1 MVASPP
7 TTQTVTFLFTDIE
20 GSTRLWEEHPDS
32 MGPAVARHDTILRQT
47 VEQFGG
53 VVFKS
58 LGDSIYA
65 AFESPVSAV
74 AAALEAQRAL
84 AAEEWPTVDPLRVRM
99 AVHSGECEKRGD
111 DYFGRPLNRTA
122 RLLAIGHGGQVLVS
136 DCIRET
142 TVDGLP
148 EGAQLVPLGDHRLR
162 DLTMPERVYGL
173 VHPSLPS
180 IFPPLRSAGRNDVP
194 NNLPG
199 ATTTFVGREKE
210 IVLVESALAK
220 TRFLTLTGSGGCGK
234 TRLALQVAA
243 EVSEEYADGVWFV
256 ELARVSSSDLVPQAV
271 ADALGVG
278 EAAGE
283 DLASALAWFVRE
295 RRLLLIL
302 DNCEHLLDACGQLT
316 DRLLRAA
323 AGLKILATSR
333 EALGIAGEM
342 VLRVPSLSLPTEEP
356 GLTAEELLRYEAP
369 RLFVERAVFHRPDFA
384 VSDANATALAALCRR
399 LDGIPLAI
407 ELAAAR
413 VRALSIEQID
423 ARLDD
428 RFRLLTGGSRAA
440 LPRQQTLR
448 ALVDWSHSLLTDVE
462 RTALRRLG
470 VFNGGWSL
478 EAAEAVLPGGTLSD
492 WEVLD
497 LLTSLVDKSLV
508 QVDEQA
514 GETRYRL
521 LETVRQYALEK
532 LLGEED
538 SAPTRQAHL
547 AFFLRLAEEAALHL
561 VGPEQGKW
569 FPILIREHDNLRAAL
584 DWSGGEE
591 RLRLCGALY
600 WFWHV
605 RKFNGEGLRRIAE
618 ALDDPTSEEPSP
630 ALAKVLLGAG
640 TLAYW
645 LEDGRQEGFFLRGL
659 EVCRAIGDRN
669 IEGRILGNL
678 GAMSVELRAFDQAR
692 TYLQQALEI
701 HRALNL
707 PARMAHQYC
716 TLGFLEREQ
725 GNVDEARRNLTMAL
739 ERSRDAGHRYL
750 EAYTLM
756 ATGTVAVS
764 FGQDDAPELLQA
776 ALRLAE
782 TNDIG
787 PVAAASYA
795 WLAEYNRLAGR
806 LEEANR
812 LVDQALK
819 VAPDRDRILYEVY
832 LILVRLR
839 ISEGDLAGA
848 GQALAMLL
856 GRAQRQAVAVDGL
869 EAAAVLF
876 AKQGLPKPAAVSLGA
891 AKAFREEYAM
901 PLHEVYVEQLSQVE
915 DDLRRALD
923 EPERFFQR
931 GASMT
936 PSEAVQ
942 YARVCQI

>member
-1 MVASPP
+1 VVASPP

-20 GSTRLWEEHPDS
+20 GSTRLWEEHPDL
-32 MGPAVARHDTILRQT
+32 MGLAVARHDAILRQS
-47 VEQFGG
+47 VEEAGG
-53 VVFKS
+53 KVFKS

-65 AFESPVSAV
+65 AFDQPSQAV
-74 AAALEAQRAL
+74 AAALDAQQAL
-84 AAEEWPTVDPLRVRM
+84 ADQEWPTSNPLRVRM
-99 AVHSGECEKRGD
+99 AVHSGECEHRGG

-136 DCIRET
+136 DCVRET
-142 TVDGLP
+142 TADRLP
-148 EGAQLVPLGDHRLR
+148 DGAQLVPLGDHRLR
-162 DLTMPERVYGL
+162 DLAMPERVFGL

-180 IFPPLRSAGRNDVP
+180 IFPPLRSVGRDDIP

-210 IVLVESALAK
+210 IALVESALGK

-243 EVSEEYADGVWFV
+243 EVSEEFADGVWFV
-256 ELARVSSSDLVPQAV
+256 ELARISSAELVPQAV

-283 DLASALAWFVRE
+283 DLASALAWYVRE
-295 RRLLLIL
+295 RRLLLVL
-302 DNCEHLLDACGQLT
+302 DNCEHLLDACGRLT

-333 EALGIAGEM
+333 EALGISGEM
-342 VLRVPSLSLPTEEP
+342 VLRVPSLSLPEEE
-356 GLTAEELLRYEAP
+356 GTLTAEEVLRYEAP
-369 RLFVERAVFHRPDFA
+369 RLFVERAAFHRPDFA
-384 VSDANATALAALCRR
+384 VTEANATALAALCRR

-478 EAAEAVLPGGTLSD
+478 EAAEAVLPGGAVSE

-497 LLTSLVDKSLV
+497 LLSSLVDKSLI
-508 QVDEQA
+508 QVDEQG

-547 AFFLRLAEEAALHL
+547 DFFLKLAEEAAAHL

-569 FPILIREHDNLRAAL
+569 FPVLTREHDNLRAAL
-584 DWSGGEE
+584 DWSRGEE

-618 ALDDPTSEEPSP
+618 ALDDPAAEEPSP

-640 TLAYW
+640 TLSYW
-645 LEDGRQEGFFLRGL
+645 LEDGRQESFFLRGL
-659 EVCRAIGDRN
+659 EVARAIGDQN

-678 GAMSVELRAFDQAR
+678 GAMSVELRAFKAAR
-692 TYLQQALEI
+692 TYLEQALEI
-701 HRALNL
+701 HKVLNL

-725 GNVDEARRNLTMAL
+725 GNLEAARRNLSMAL

-756 ATGTVAVS
+756 AAGTVAVS
-764 FGQDDAPELLQA
+764 FGQADAPELLEA

-795 WLAEYNRLAGR
+795 WLAEHHRLAGR
-806 LEEANR
+806 LDEASK
-812 LVDQALK
+812 LVDLALK

-832 LILVRLR
+832 LILVRIR

-848 GQALAMLL
+848 GQALALL
-856 GRAQRQAVAVDGL
+856 LARAQRQAVAVDGL
-869 EAAAVLF
+869 EAAAILF
-876 AKQGLPKPAAVSLGA
+876 AFQGHTKSAAVTLGA
-891 AKAFREEYAM
+891 ANAFREAYEM
-901 PLHEVYVEQLSQVE
+901 PLHPVYVEQHARLES
-915 DDLRRALD
+915 DIRRTLD
-923 EPERFFQR
+923 EPDRYFRR
-931 GASMT
+931 GAEMDPT
-936 PSEAVQ
+936 EAVQ